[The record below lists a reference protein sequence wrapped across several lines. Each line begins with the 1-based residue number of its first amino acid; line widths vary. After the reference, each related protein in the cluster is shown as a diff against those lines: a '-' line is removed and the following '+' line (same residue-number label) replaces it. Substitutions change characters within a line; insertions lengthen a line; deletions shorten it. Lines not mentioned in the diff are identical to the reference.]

1 MPQGGPLMDLISDGK
16 TRVAWASSLAN
27 LAAPSLAELGAA
39 QELTDRITP
48 DGLKIDPSTADVDTG
63 SLASKFD
70 TKEVGRVGYE
80 TELTF
85 KRGTTTQEDW
95 PYQNLTY
102 GVHGVLIVRR
112 GIDVETAWTAGQQ
125 VETYP
130 VVCGERANVS
140 PAANEVM
147 KFNSPIKVY
156 APPATDAVV
165 AA

>member
-1 MPQGGPLMDLISDGK
+1 MDLISDGK
-16 TRVAWASSLAN
+16 TRVAWASSLTN
-27 LAAPSLAELGAA
+27 LNAPTVAECNAA
-39 QELTDRITP
+39 QELTARITP
-48 DGLKIDPSTADVDTG
+48 DGLKIDPTTADVDTS

-70 TKEVGRVGYE
+70 TKEAGRVGYE

-85 KRGTTTQEDW
+85 KRGTTLAEDW
-95 PYQNLTY
+95 PYQNLKY
-102 GVHGVLIVRR
+102 GLHGVLIVRR

-130 VVCGERANVS
+130 LVCGERANVS
-140 PAANEVM
+140 PAANEVS
-147 KFNSPIKVY
+147 KFISPIKVT